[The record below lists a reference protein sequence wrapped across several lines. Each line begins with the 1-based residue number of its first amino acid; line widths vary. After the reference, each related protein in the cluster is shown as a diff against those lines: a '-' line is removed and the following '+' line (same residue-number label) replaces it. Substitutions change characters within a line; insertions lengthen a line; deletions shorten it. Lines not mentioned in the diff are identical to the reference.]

1 MLARSQRPPPRPDAR
16 PPCPHHT
23 AAGAS
28 DPDSPR
34 PDPRSPLSPRPGTPV
49 TSPGRAL
56 RSPGAP
62 ALRSPGPRRF
72 DHPGPGASIGG
83 ARVLRLPS
91 VDGGFYTLRLSTLFF
106 FSFFSLINWYQ
117 FFFFKYL
124 NWFELIWC
132 NFVSDVKMLDRN
144 EKFVAMETKKE
155 RERGNEKN
163 VLEISKRIHSRND
176 LRRGES

>member
-62 ALRSPGPRRF
+62 ALRSPGPGRFYRRR
-72 DHPGPGASIGG
+72 PGASITVG
-83 ARVLRLPS
+83 RWWVLYIAPLHAI
-91 VDGGFYTLRLSTLFF
+91 FF
-106 FSFFSLINWYQ
+106 FFLFLDKLISI
-117 FFFFKYL
+117 FFFKYL